1 MCADVAWET
10 TWSAFCRRAS
20 MDMSMLCV
28 GGDVLILTNHL
39 SFRRRRGCLF
49 TLLPPLP
56 IFERRKPFRRRQP
69 PYHHTENIIRSEEQ
83 DM

>member
-28 GGDVLILTNHL
+28 GGDVLILTN
-39 SFRRRRGCLF
+39 SSLF
-49 TLLPPLP
+49 
-56 IFERRKPFRRRQP
+56 
-69 PYHHTENIIRSEEQ
+69 
-83 DM
+83 